1 MPGVR
6 DEITKQWTFD
16 TVQEFWDSVVSG
28 WLPARVKKGSFVGQV
43 LKGIVENRQLRVLE
57 PEDLRAGKQPDTLIV
72 DQVLNFE
79 RTRNWERLEPPPP
92 RTGRFAAFMD
102 EVEEVAA
109 RAGCS
114 QVVVEKVANEF
125 LPEKLENRGYRKVE
139 DADGFPN
146 PNFVKFLG

>member
-16 TVQEFWDSVVSG
+16 TVQEFWDSRVSG

-43 LKGIVENRQLRVLE
+43 LKGIIEDGQLRVLE
-57 PEDLRAGKQPDTLIV
+57 SKDLRAGRQPDTLIV
-72 DQVLNFE
+72 DQVMNFE
-79 RTRNWERLEPPPP
+79 RTWNWGRLQPPPP

-109 RAGCS
+109 RVG
-114 QVVVEKVANEF
+114 
-125 LPEKLENRGYRKVE
+125 
-139 DADGFPN
+139 
-146 PNFVKFLG
+146 